1 MDTMVRA
8 LAHHGRI
15 RIFVCKT
22 TELVEYARQRHDTF
36 PTATAA
42 LGRLLSAGV
51 LMGSMLKS
59 DQEKISLT
67 IRGDGPLKT
76 LIVDADHQGN
86 VRGLVGN
93 PYVNITNEKTGKLDV
108 GRAVGRGLLNVVKDL
123 NMKTD
128 FTSSVE
134 LQTGEIGDDLAYY
147 FSVSEQTPS
156 AVSVGVLVNTDASV
170 LSSGALII
178 QMMPDADEAD
188 IRITENVV
196 AHLKPISQM
205 IQEGMTPSEIAL
217 ALYDDVEILH
227 EQPIKF
233 VCSCNKDRMR
243 GALGTLEVIDLKD
256 MIYEDHGC
264 ELTCHFCNT
273 SYTFSE
279 DELRDIL
286 LSKGVDHVA
295 HS

>member
-8 LAHHGRI
+8 LAHNGRI

-59 DQEKISLT
+59 DQEKISMT

-76 LIVDADHQGN
+76 LIVDADHLGN

-93 PYVNITNEKTGKLDV
+93 PFVNMTNEKTGKLDV
-108 GRAVGRGLLNVVKDL
+108 GRAVGKGMLNVVKDL
-123 NMKTD
+123 NMKND

-147 FSVSEQTPS
+147 FLVSEQTPS

-170 LSSGALII
+170 LASGALII
-178 QMMPDADEAD
+178 QMMPDADDAD
-188 IRITENVV
+188 VMITENVV

-205 IQEGMTPSEIAL
+205 IHEGMTPSEIAL
-217 ALYDDVEILH
+217 ALYDDVEILD
-227 EQPIKF
+227 EQPVNF
-233 VCSCNKDRMR
+233 VCSCNKERMAR
-243 GALGTLEVIDLKD
+243 ALSTLEVMDLKD
-256 MIYEDHGC
+256 MIFEDHGC

-273 SYTFSE
+273 TYTFSE
-279 DELRDIL
+279 DELRAV
-286 LSKGVDHVA
+286 LSLKGHEHVA

>member
-8 LAHHGRI
+8 LAHNGRI

-42 LGRLLSAGV
+42 LGRLLSVGV

-59 DQEKISLT
+59 EHEKISLT
-67 IRGDGPLKT
+67 IRGNGPLKT
-76 LIVDADHQGN
+76 LIVDADHRGH

-93 PYVNITNEKTGKLDV
+93 PYVNLTNEKTGKLDV
-108 GRAVGRGLLNVVKDL
+108 GRAVGQGMLNVVKDL
-123 NMKTD
+123 NMKND

-134 LQTGEIGDDLAYY
+134 LQTGEIGDDIAYY
-147 FSVSEQTPS
+147 FLVSEQTPS

-170 LSSGALII
+170 LASGALII

-205 IQEGMTPSEIAL
+205 IHEGMTPVDIATGL
-217 ALYDDVEILH
+217 FDDVEILH
-227 EQPIKF
+227 EQPIEF
-233 VCSCNKDRMR
+233 ECSCNKERMSR
-243 GALGTLEVIDLKD
+243 ALSTLEVLDLKD
-256 MIYEDHGC
+256 MIFEDHGC

-273 SYTFSE
+273 SYAFSE

-286 LSKGVDHVA
+286 LMKGPDHVA

>member
-8 LAHHGRI
+8 LAHNGRI

-22 TELVEYARQRHDTF
+22 TDLVEFARQRHDTY

-59 DQEKISLT
+59 DQEKISMT
-67 IRGDGPLKT
+67 IRSDGPLKT
-76 LIVDADHQGN
+76 IIVDADHLGN

-93 PYVNITNEKTGKLDV
+93 PYVNMTNEKTGKLDV
-108 GRAVGRGLLNVVKDL
+108 GRAVGRGMLNVVKDL
-123 NMKTD
+123 NMKND

-134 LQTGEIGDDLAYY
+134 LQTGEIGEDLAYY
-147 FSVSEQTPS
+147 FLVSEQTPS

-170 LSSGALII
+170 LASGALIV

-188 IRITENVV
+188 VRITENMV

-205 IQEGMTPSEIAL
+205 IHEGMTPRDIAI
-217 ALYDDVEILH
+217 ALYDDVEVLD
-227 EQPIKF
+227 EQPVNF
-233 VCSCNKDRMR
+233 VCSCNKERMAR
-243 GALGTLEVIDLKD
+243 ALSTLEVMDLKD
-256 MIYEDHGC
+256 MIHEDHGC

-273 SYTFSE
+273 SYAFSE

-286 LSKGVDHVA
+286 SLKGSDHVA

>member
-8 LAHHGRI
+8 LAHNGRI

-59 DQEKISLT
+59 DQEKISMT

-76 LIVDADHQGN
+76 LIVDADHLGN

-93 PYVNITNEKTGKLDV
+93 PFVNMTNEKTGKLDV
-108 GRAVGRGLLNVVKDL
+108 GRAVGKGMLNVVKDL
-123 NMKTD
+123 NMKND

-147 FSVSEQTPS
+147 FLVSEQTPS

-170 LSSGALII
+170 LASGALII
-178 QMMPDADEAD
+178 QMMPDADDAD
-188 IRITENVV
+188 VMITENVV

-205 IQEGMTPSEIAL
+205 IYEGMTPSEIAL
-217 ALYDDVEILH
+217 ALYDDVEILD
-227 EQPIKF
+227 EQPVNF
-233 VCSCNKDRMR
+233 VCSCNKERMAR
-243 GALGTLEVIDLKD
+243 ALSTLEVMDLKD
-256 MIYEDHGC
+256 MIFEDHGC

-273 SYTFSE
+273 TYTFSE
-279 DELRDIL
+279 DELRAV
-286 LSKGVDHVA
+286 LSLKGHEHVA